1 MLGELMRQSHVS
13 YSRCG
18 LGSSAALRGGAFAPC
33 VLACSPPLGH
43 AAGTHSSTCCR
54 CCCRCCHGGAGGT
67 DRLVELVQEEHDAAL
82 AAGQPPPLF
91 GAKITG
97 GGCGGEHQRRRL
109 AWVAWWGG
117 GGHTPGLKRRCCCV
131 QARCACWAWRGSAA
145 RQRCSVSS
153 RCEARAEPSIFDVGA
168 CPRSCPTINPPRRRC
183 CCSGTGAR
191 RVTTP
196 TCFGARRRGRRRLG
210 TCGCCGGVGN
220 DGRTGERAES
230 IGKAVGGGGGCGG
243 GARRWRGNGGL
254 QRGQPAAPGCTT
266 GRLRD
271 CVWVFGLSCVSPRCM
286 SMS

>member
-1 MLGELMRQSHVS
+1 MLARAPPTDHDDDDDAAATAEQLSVLGELMRQSHVS

-117 GGHTPGLKRRCCCV
+117 GGAHAGPETPLLLRAGTVCV
-131 QARCACWAWRGSAA
+131 
-145 RQRCSVSS
+145 
-153 RCEARAEPSIFDVGA
+153 
-168 CPRSCPTINPPRRRC
+168 
-183 CCSGTGAR
+183 
-191 RVTTP
+191 
-196 TCFGARRRGRRRLG
+196 LG
-210 TCGCCGGVGN
+210 VA
-220 DGRTGERAES
+220 GERGEA
-230 IGKAVGGGGGCGG
+230 A
-243 GARRWRGNGGL
+243 L
-254 QRGQPAAPGCTT
+254 QRVVQ
-266 GRLRD
+266 
-271 CVWVFGLSCVSPRCM
+271 V
-286 SMS
+286 